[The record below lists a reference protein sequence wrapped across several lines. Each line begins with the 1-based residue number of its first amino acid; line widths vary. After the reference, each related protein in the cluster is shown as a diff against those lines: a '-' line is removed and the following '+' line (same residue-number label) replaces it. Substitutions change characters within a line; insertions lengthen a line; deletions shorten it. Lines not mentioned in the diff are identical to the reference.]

1 MRLLHQDD
9 DRTLS
14 LKYGC
19 YLSPLSLCVC
29 VCRLPCHPHAPPA
42 AAPPAAPRGARGPP
56 RAARGDPRSRLR
68 DTRDR
73 RASDESLVTRVCRVP
88 RASEPRVACV
98 VSLQSGCPDPIPVS
112 AGVRLRG
119 LCVKSETGVVC
130 RVCGVCVCGFYG

>member
-1 MRLLHQDD
+1 MGAICR
-9 DRTLS
+9 LS
-14 LKYGC
+14 L
-19 YLSPLSLCVC
+19 SVC
-29 VCRLPCHPHAPPA
+29 VRLPTALPPPR
-42 AAPPAAPRGARGPP
+42 PPGRGAPGRPP
-56 RAARGDPRSRLR
+56 RRARPPARGDPRSRLR